1 MPPAR
6 TPEPPLDQQ
15 ERTTL
20 QTYLGKRFKGKLEVR
35 ARPQKKDSA
44 EVYLDGEFLAV
55 ISKDEEDGEL
65 AYHLTWTVLDLDLEE
80 G

>member
-1 MPPAR
+1 MDP
-6 TPEPPLDQQ
+6 Q
-15 ERTTL
+15 ERAAL
-20 QTYLGKRFKGKLEVR
+20 QAYLAKRFTGKLEVR

-55 ISKDEEDGEL
+55 LSKDEEDGEL
-65 AYHLTWTVLDLDLEE
+65 AYHFAMTILDIDLEE

>member
-1 MPPAR
+1 MDPK
-6 TPEPPLDQQ
+6 
-15 ERTTL
+15 ERATL
-20 QTYLGKRFKGKLEVR
+20 QTYLGKRFQGKLEVR

-55 ISKDEEDGEL
+55 LSKDEEDGEL
-65 AYHLTWTVLDLDLEE
+65 AYHFAMTILDLDLEE